1 MTQLQARSISR
12 FIVKQKSVVYSCGG
26 GDEQEAEVVFPLH
39 LQLCDAMRKALKHNY
54 CFLFLTF
61 TNMFQYP
68 YLQFFLEGGL
78 KSTFKKK
85 KGTKS
90 SKVLDNVC
98 ACAFARDQ
106 SQSLEFNRLMSATLK
121 PVFKIKPPLQRFNPL
136 LHHRIFPHGPE
147 GFFLLL

>member
-39 LQLCDAMRKALKHNY
+39 LQLCDAMRNALKHKFVSY
-54 CFLFLTF
+54 VYKYVSISVF
-61 TNMFQYP
+61 T
-68 YLQFFLEGGL
+68 FFLEGGL

-85 KGTKS
+85 KKKEQNPRKS
-90 SKVLDNVC
+90 WNVC
-98 ACAFARDQ
+98 ACAFARNQ

-147 GFFLLL
+147 GFLL